1 MPPASFPPPVPQTYP
16 AGVASPPQKLQVYA
30 KGRENSGIKKGGG
43 GGWGWGNLSPN
54 IKISTFYY
62 ALCII

>member
-16 AGVASPPQKLQVYA
+16 AGVAFQPQKLQVYA
-30 KGRENSGIKKGGG
+30 TGRENSGITLEDGT
-43 GGWGWGNLSPN
+43 GWGWGNLSPN